1 MVLLHGAVII
11 AELMLP
17 DREAITATTTI
28 PMAAPPC
35 GPTVPARP
43 PDVGVARLPG
53 IMGAEALTALEAVPL
68 PGAAVPEMP
77 RDSEAAP
84 LRGAAALEA
93 PQDSEAALLHGGVV
107 PVRTAELT
115 AVQAPG
121 AGDN

>member
-1 MVLLHGAVII
+1 MVLLPGAVTIT
-11 AELMLP
+11 ELMLP
-17 DREAITATTTI
+17 EATMGTTTM
-28 PMAAPPC
+28 PTAAPPC

-68 PGAAVPEMP
+68 PGAAVPEVP